1 MAKREFPIH
10 MAVREG
16 HAEVVQLPLQAG
28 ADPGQLRYTYNS
40 WDKLFGGTRESH
52 ILFPSTRQCGGPGQT
67 GLGESERAAPNK
79 NSMVYSTVGRLR
91 AFAKCLG
98 GLGCALILSRACV
111 VGRSYV
117 CTI

>member
-28 ADPGQLRYTYNS
+28 AGPSQSRYTYNS
-40 WDKLFGGTRESH
+40 WDKLLAIAEERVYGKVQALLVAALREGDAAVAHSQFLHELMGLAILRSH
-52 ILFPSTRQCGGPGQT
+52 PKQGD
-67 GLGESERAAPNK
+67 
-79 NSMVYSTVGRLR
+79 
-91 AFAKCLG
+91 
-98 GLGCALILSRACV
+98 V